1 MRSKYITKQRWAK
14 MSIVTTIIILAIILN
29 GFRIGS
35 ANATLDNPFM
45 IVLIIA
51 TVANG
56 IFGAV
61 TLYRE

>member
-1 MRSKYITKQRWAK
+1 